1 MDTVCHSECKSAIN
15 NILGHMFVSQ
25 KKPHAIFQKFTL
37 HVIEMEAEKS
47 TSEYSLR
54 HLIIKVMFV
63 PASQLPFPAEKLRS
77 QKQEQTV
84 NFSTAFWNVEKQAS
98 EEMN

>member
-1 MDTVCHSECKSAIN
+1 
-15 NILGHMFVSQ
+15 
-25 KKPHAIFQKFTL
+25 
-37 HVIEMEAEKS
+37 
-47 TSEYSLR
+47 
-54 HLIIKVMFV
+54 MFV
-63 PASQLPFPAEKLRS
+63 PASQLPFLAEKLRS